1 MFYLKIIS
9 AFIVGTIITL
19 IYQYFITEIN
29 ISIIFVTWVFGLVA
43 LLIHYTFIGRKKNS
57 SG

>member
-29 ISIIFVTWVFGLVA
+29 IPIIFITWIIGLTV
-43 LLIHYTFIGRKKNS
+43 LLIHYAFIGRKKKS